1 MAEATAKKPGR
12 KPKAQAEKPAA
23 EEVKEVMTEAPVE
36 PAQAE
41 KAPEAATFT
50 EAQVQEMIAA
60 AVAKA
65 TAEAVKKT
73 AEEMK
78 AQIAQPAQIVQ
89 VAADVEKVHFL
100 WQAEVSDENIFEVG
114 PNGMYGRIVGKTG
127 SFFVPKSDLSRVMD
141 AMFRLLLQKRWIIAV
156 DGLSDDERE
165 AYGVAY
171 KEGEILDKKGFSR
184 MVELGTGMLEIYPK
198 LCAGHREMVAKRYHE
213 AYLNRSQ
220 YVTREI
226 VVELNRMSKQFGSK
240 DGDFFDIIEDMNAAD
255 LR

>member
-1 MAEATAKKPGR
+1 MAEATKKR
-12 KPKAQAEKPAA
+12 TYTKKAAAEKPAA
-23 EEVKEVMTEAPVE
+23 EVKEVKAEAP
-36 PAQAE
+36 A
-41 KAPEAATFT
+41 APATFT
-50 EAQVQEMIAA
+50 EDQVQAMIAA

-65 TAEAVKKT
+65 TAEA
-73 AEEMK
+73 AEAFK
-78 AQIAQPAQIVQ
+78 AQQSAPQIVQ
-89 VAADVEKVHFL
+89 IAADTEKVHFL
-100 WQAEVSDENIFEVG
+100 WQAEVSDENVFEVG

-156 DGLSDDERE
+156 DGLSDEERE

-171 KEGEILDKKGFSR
+171 KEGEILDKKGFAR
-184 MVELGTGMLEIYPK
+184 MVELGDGMLEIYPK

-226 VVELNRMSKQFGSK
+226 VVELNRLSKQLGSK
-240 DGDFFDIIEDMNAAD
+240 EGDFTDIIEAMNASD
-255 LR
+255 LQ